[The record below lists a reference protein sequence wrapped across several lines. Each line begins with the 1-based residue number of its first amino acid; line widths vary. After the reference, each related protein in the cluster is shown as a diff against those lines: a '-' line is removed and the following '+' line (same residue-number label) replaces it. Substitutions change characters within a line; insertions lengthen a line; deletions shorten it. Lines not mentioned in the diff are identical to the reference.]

1 MAQILIVEDDPHS
14 ARVLRCLLRSS
25 GYDEVITSL
34 DADDILRRCESGAV
48 DLALLDVSLTDC
60 KLSGKPIDGV
70 GLCQRIKQSTGD
82 RPVPVILVT
91 ANAMRGDAERLLH
104 ESGADDYVSKPI
116 QDHDG
121 LLQLVAAHLARERV
135 SDCEVIQHRGAGF
148 QPAGR

>member
-14 ARVLRCLLRSS
+14 ARVLRCLLRSG

-34 DADDILRRCESGAV
+34 DADDILLRCQSGAV
-48 DLALLDVSLTDC
+48 DLAVLDVSLTGC
-60 KLSGKPIDGV
+60 KLDGKLIDGV
-70 GLCQRIKQSTGD
+70 GLCQRIKRSTGD

-91 ANAMRGDAERLLH
+91 ANAMRGDAERLLR

-121 LLQLVAAHLARERV
+121 LLLLVADHLAKAQEAACGRMLHCR
-135 SDCEVIQHRGAGF
+135 AGF
-148 QPAGR
+148 QPAVP